1 MTGIIAL
8 IIRVL
13 LALSLLAFIAILF
26 LTIWRQLKAQVKI
39 ISPEFYNHINLLS
52 ISDEKMENFEI
63 KQAEVLIGRDPN
75 CKVHIQ
81 NETVS
86 AQHGR
91 LYYADQHWWIN
102 DLNSTNGTFL
112 NDEVIDRPCVLTEN
126 DILTFGEVKF
136 KIQVL
141 SSSRSD

>member
-1 MTGIIAL
+1 MTGIIAFV
-8 IIRVL
+8 IRVL
-13 LALSLLAFIAILF
+13 LALSLLAFIAVLF
-26 LTIWRQLKAQVKI
+26 LTIWRQLKAQIKI
-39 ISPEFYNHINLLS
+39 ISPEFYSHINLLPIGEEDRES
-52 ISDEKMENFEI
+52 FEI

-86 AQHGR
+86 AQHSR

-126 DILTFGEVKF
+126 DVLTFGEVKF
-136 KIQVL
+136 NVKIL
-141 SSSRSD
+141 SSSRSE